1 MSQKSSSQ
9 PLEQKRKQLLSRKK
23 ELESLKATGG
33 EVFTDSMQEELS
45 DIAIALVDLEEAA
58 EPEVAETKVYMPEK
72 GTEQMVHVQLS
83 QGKRFNENTGKEISK
98 VYTQLFTASE
108 WRVFVKNY
116 KRLGFRIIAILHN
129 TTNEHPEIDT

>member
-58 EPEVAETKVYMPEK
+58 EPEVAETQVYMPEK
-72 GTEQMVHVQLS
+72 GTEQMVHAQLS
-83 QGKRFNENTGKEISK
+83 QGKRFSETTGKEISK

-129 TTNEHPEIDT
+129 PTNEHPEIDA